1 MENFA
6 LPESFD
12 GLSNEELSALID
24 QARSE
29 FNGLNESDDVS
40 DETLERMESLANAI
54 EDIQT
59 EKIRRVEAAAR
70 REELAA
76 RVAEE
81 VEEPV
86 VEEAEVE
93 AAVEVA
99 ETEAEVTEAATKDD
113 TAVELA
119 KSKKKVTKAED
130 DAEDAADNGADE
142 DTETMSAKV
151 AEEVVTESTL
161 ETEKESVVAAS
172 PNTSIPEKTNP
183 QVLIAAAQDVPQFY
197 VGQRLDPSLLADA
210 LHNKA
215 RMLSDSR
222 GNQTVYPVA
231 TIERPFGQGYD
242 LEGLDQASTWDALA
256 EMTKPTALVA
266 SGGWCAP
273 SETVY
278 NLFEVECEN
287 DVLYT
292 LPTFRVTRGGIRW
305 PVFVP
310 HNATLNPGFTW
321 TEANDIAAT
330 GGTPTKPCVTIPCPT
345 FTECRLDAVG
355 LCITAGNLIDRAY
368 PEQVRW
374 FINRAIRAYE
384 RNNSIRKLNAVI
396 ADTVPVSIAATF
408 GAASAL
414 ISAILLQAASYR
426 QFNGLCASETLDVV
440 APYWVSDVVKAD
452 VARQQGALVQNGGVL
467 TDADVS
473 AFFAAANLNLRY
485 IAYWQDFAVQPTLVW
500 PASVQILVG
509 YPGAYV
515 EFNQGRLDLGVIRD
529 SVLNKTNDYT
539 AVWFEEFYCVGR
551 RGPQARL
558 ITLPIAPL
566 GEVGGRNP
574 STGEVVVPA
583 A

>member
-1 MENFA
+1 MENFS

-29 FNGLNESDDVS
+29 FNGLNASDDVS

-54 EDIQT
+54 ETIQT
-59 EKIRRVEAAAR
+59 EKIRRVEAAAW
-70 REELAA
+70 REELSA

-86 VEEAEVE
+86 VEETEV
-93 AAVEVA
+93 
-99 ETEAEVTEAATKDD
+99 EVTEAATEEDS
-113 TAVELA
+113 TVELA
-119 KSKKKVTKAED
+119 KAPPKKKVTKAED
-130 DAEDAADNGADE
+130 AAEDAKDGGADE
-142 DTETMSAKV
+142 DTETMSVEV
-151 AEEVVTESTL
+151 AEDVVTESTL
-161 ETEKESVVAAS
+161 EIEKESVVAAS
-172 PNTSIPEKTNP
+172 PNTSIPEKNTP

-242 LEGLDQASTWDALA
+242 LEGLDQASTWDTLA
-256 EMTKPTALVA
+256 EMTKPSALVA
-266 SGGWCAP
+266 AGGWCAP
-273 SETVY
+273 SELVY
-278 NLFEVECEN
+278 DLFEVECEN
-287 DVLYT
+287 DVLFS

-310 HNATLNPGFTW
+310 HDETLNPGFTW

-330 GGTPTKPCVTIPCPT
+330 GSGTKPCVRIPCPT
-345 FTECRLDAVG
+345 FTECRLDAIG

-384 RNNSIRKLNAVI
+384 RNNSIRKLNLVI

-408 GAASAL
+408 GAASAI

-426 QFNGLCASETLDVV
+426 MANGLCATETLDVV
-440 APYWVSDVVKAD
+440 APYWLTNVVKAD
-452 VARQQGALVQNGGVL
+452 LARQEIALVGAGGGVA

-473 AFFAAANLNLRY
+473 AFFSAAGLNLRY
-485 IAYWQDFAVQPTLVW
+485 ISHWQNFAVGVTLVW
-500 PASVQILVG
+500 PASVQLLIG
-509 YPGAYV
+509 YPGSYV

-529 SVLNKTNDYT
+529 SVLNSTNDYT

-551 RGPQARL
+551 RGPQHRL
-558 ITLPIAPL
+558 VTIPICPNGA
-566 GEVGGRNP
+566 VGPRIGTAVTSACP
-574 STGEVVVPA
+574 TG
-583 A
+583 

>member
-1 MENFA
+1 MENFS

-29 FNGLNESDDVS
+29 FNGLNASDDVS
-40 DETLERMESLANAI
+40 DETLERMEALANAI

-59 EKIRRVEAAAR
+59 EKTRRVEAAAW
-70 REELAA
+70 REELSA

-81 VEEPV
+81 PVVEEPV
-86 VEEAEVE
+86 VEEAEAVE
-93 AAVEVA
+93 AAVE
-99 ETEAEVTEAATKDD
+99 ETEVVEADADEVTEAA
-113 TAVELA
+113 AVEEA
-119 KSKKKVTKAED
+119 VVEAAAE
-130 DAEDAADNGADE
+130 
-142 DTETMSAKV
+142 V

-161 ETEKESVVAAS
+161 EIEKESVVAAS
-172 PNTSIPEKTNP
+172 PNTSIPEKNTP

-210 LHNKA
+210 IHNKA

-256 EMTKPTALVA
+256 EMTKPSALVA
-266 SGGWCAP
+266 AGGWCAP
-273 SETVY
+273 SELVY
-278 NLFEVECEN
+278 DLFEVECEN
-287 DVLYT
+287 DVLFT

-310 HNATLNPGFTW
+310 HDETLNPGFVW
-321 TEANDIAAT
+321 TEANDTTAVT
-330 GGTPTKPCVTIPCPT
+330 GSPTKACVRIPCPT

-384 RNNSIRKLNAVI
+384 RNNSVRKLNLVL
-396 ADTVPVSIAATF
+396 ADSVPVSIAATF

-426 QFNGLCASETLDVV
+426 MANGLCATETLDVI
-440 APYWVSDVVKAD
+440 APYWLTNAVKAD
-452 VARQQGALVQNGGVL
+452 VARQQGALVGGDGGVL

-473 AFFAAANLNLRY
+473 AFFAAAGLNLRY
-485 IAYWQDFAVQPTLVW
+485 ISHWQNFSVQPTLVW
-500 PASVQILVG
+500 PASVQVLIG
-509 YPGAYV
+509 YPGSYV

-529 SVLNKTNDYT
+529 SVLNATNDFT

-558 ITLPIAPL
+558 VTLPICPL

-574 STGEVVVPA
+574 STGEAACPA
-583 A
+583 G